1 YLGEL
6 LLRAVREQGGAL
18 QELELCVLVQPHA
31 GEAKAGRG
39 YVGTGRKEATMLRP
53 LLAVAAVGALTL
65 PVSASSTPG
74 LPELTAKVTARS
86 ISLTTSEGQRVERLQ
101 PNTYRFIVKDLTSKQ
116 NFHLVGPSVNRRT
129 EGLGEARRTLAEH
142 TRAAAS

>member
-1 YLGEL
+1 
-6 LLRAVREQGGAL
+6 
-18 QELELCVLVQPHA
+18 
-31 GEAKAGRG
+31 
-39 YVGTGRKEATMLRP
+39 MLRS
-53 LLAVAAVGALTL
+53 LLAVAVVGALTL

-86 ISLTTSEGQRVERLQ
+86 ISLTTADGQRVERLQ

-129 EGLGEARRTLAEH
+129 RVPAKATTTWTIYLGPGTYTYRSDKRPSLSATFTVRPGPPPA
-142 TRAAAS
+142 

>member
-1 YLGEL
+1 
-6 LLRAVREQGGAL
+6 
-18 QELELCVLVQPHA
+18 
-31 GEAKAGRG
+31 
-39 YVGTGRKEATMLRP
+39 MLRP
-53 LLAVAAVGALTL
+53 LLAVAVLGALTL

-86 ISLTTSEGQRVERLQ
+86 ISLTTADGQRVDRLQ

-129 EGLGEARRTLAEH
+129 KVPAKATTTWTIYLGPGTYTYRSDKRPSLSATFTVRRVPPPA
-142 TRAAAS
+142 

>member
-1 YLGEL
+1 
-6 LLRAVREQGGAL
+6 
-18 QELELCVLVQPHA
+18 
-31 GEAKAGRG
+31 
-39 YVGTGRKEATMLRP
+39 MLRP
-53 LLAVAAVGALTL
+53 LLAIAVVGVLTL

-86 ISLTTSEGQRVERLQ
+86 ISLTTSDGQRVEQLQ

-129 EGLGEARRTLAEH
+129 KVPAKATTTWTIYLGPGTYTYRSDKRPSLSATFTVRRGPPPG
-142 TRAAAS
+142 